1 MCQVKA
7 KRSVILAL
15 RSGNLGVFP
24 DGVSYPVSGEEVRVL
39 LDYARQTKAVVIPYG
54 GGTSVVG
61 HITPERDGNPVLT
74 IKTNEWRDQIWSKLT
89 GSGITGAGILR
100 EAAAVV

>member
-61 HITPERDGNPVLT
+61 
-74 IKTNEWRDQIWSKLT
+74 
-89 GSGITGAGILR
+89 ILLQK
-100 EAAAVV
+100 EMGTLS

>member
-39 LDYARQTKAVVIPYG
+39 LDYARQIKAVVIPYG
-54 GGTSVVG
+54 VAPASWAILLQKEMGTLS
-61 HITPERDGNPVLT
+61 
-74 IKTNEWRDQIWSKLT
+74 
-89 GSGITGAGILR
+89 
-100 EAAAVV
+100 